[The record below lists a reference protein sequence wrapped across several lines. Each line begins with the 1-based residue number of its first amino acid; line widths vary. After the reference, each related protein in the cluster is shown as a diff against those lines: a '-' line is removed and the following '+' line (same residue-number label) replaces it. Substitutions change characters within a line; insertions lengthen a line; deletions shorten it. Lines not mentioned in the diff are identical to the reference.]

1 MPRET
6 VFLAVHCTPE
16 FRQAVQSLVDTDYAR
31 RRKLDTPSNV
41 IEHALR
47 LVARYA
53 KRELPQRARP
63 HGTNRHT
70 RHETQD

>member
-16 FRQAVQSLVDTDYAR
+16 FRSAVQSLTDTDYAR
-31 RRKLDTPSNV
+31 RHKLDTPSNV

-53 KRELPQRARP
+53 KRELPTRARP

-70 RHETQD
+70 RGETP

>member
-1 MPRET
+1 MPRDT

-16 FRQAVQSLVDTDYAR
+16 FRAAVQALTDTDYAR
-31 RRKLDTPSNV
+31 RHKLDTPSNV

-53 KRELPQRARP
+53 KRELPTRARP

-70 RHETQD
+70 RGETP